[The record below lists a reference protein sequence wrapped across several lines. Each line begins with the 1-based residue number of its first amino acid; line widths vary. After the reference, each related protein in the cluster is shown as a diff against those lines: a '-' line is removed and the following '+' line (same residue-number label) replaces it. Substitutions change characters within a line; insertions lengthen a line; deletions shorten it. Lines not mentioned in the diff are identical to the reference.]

1 MDYQDLENA
10 VSDLQDNIGSY
21 DVSDTLD
28 GISDTIDNQN
38 DTNTDLD
45 QRLTDVENTTGQL
58 TIPLTQDTIDAI
70 KEQFPVGQV
79 EMTLGVATITDSRI
93 STSSIIIYCRAGNF
107 GTPTGEMQ
115 IATTNGSATIYSAA
129 GTEHSYINYLIMS

>member
-45 QRLTDVENTTGQL
+45 QRLTDVENTAGQL
-58 TIPLTQDTIDAI
+58 QFPLTQDTIDLI
-70 KEQFPVGQV
+70 KEQFPVGQI
-79 EMTLGVATITDSRI
+79 TLVGGTATITDPRI
-93 STSSIIIYCRAGNF
+93 STTSIIFLTCALAN
-107 GTPTGEMQ
+107 GTGAHPVAVSAQSGY
-115 IATTNGSATIYSAA
+115 ATLFSTDGGDTSTY
-129 GTEHSYINYLIMS
+129 NYLIFS